1 MCKLVPFKAQ
11 TGKTVM
17 VADIKVDKLN
27 KYLEMFPKLTSID
40 KVVLFGTAL
49 SDRCTEESA
58 LDLLLFYND
67 KFQYDMSITLLDEF
81 PDSCYDAT
89 LGIGAHRYGTRSFT
103 ERPPIYL
110 SLRKV
115 LYLNVTQLFN

>member
-58 LDLLLFYND
+58 LDLLRCNLRHQFHQRY
-67 KFQYDMSITLLDEF
+67 
-81 PDSCYDAT
+81 
-89 LGIGAHRYGTRSFT
+89 IGAHRYGTRSFT
-103 ERPPIYL
+103 GRDYTI
-110 SLRKV
+110 
-115 LYLNVTQLFN
+115 